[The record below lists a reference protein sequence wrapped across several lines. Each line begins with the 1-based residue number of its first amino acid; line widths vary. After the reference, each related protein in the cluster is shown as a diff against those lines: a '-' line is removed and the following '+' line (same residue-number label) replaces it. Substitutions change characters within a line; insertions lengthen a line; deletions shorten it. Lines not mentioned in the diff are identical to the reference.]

1 MLQPEAGLFDDKVWR
16 SALEKYAAVTRLTVS
31 VFDEAQQVVCGPLHP
46 TPFFD
51 VFTEHGYDP
60 GIFADCARR
69 CLAQAETRPVVVV
82 ASAYSLGVVG
92 TSLVLEGR
100 IVGAAV
106 TGYALLDFT
115 QRSSIERLAREAK
128 VPFAKLWEVARKHP
142 PMPERRLVLLGELLQ
157 VLGDTI
163 LRENLR
169 TRQYEEVAAELTA
182 AGLAKDEFLAVLSHE
197 LRTPLTPIL
206 GWARM
211 LKLGEP
217 ARVGQAADV
226 IERNAQLQIRMVE
239 DLLEITRVMRGKTT
253 LNLQTYDLH
262 DTLHAATEP
271 FMETAAQKNIVLSI
285 VDAGVP
291 LSVRADANRLQQVFR
306 NVISNALKFTPVG
319 GRITVTMT
327 HEPGWAVVTVR
338 DTGEGVAPEFLPFV
352 FEIFRQQETGARRTH
367 EGLGIGLALV
377 KRLTEL
383 QGGHV
388 TIESEGVGR
397 GTTVAVHFPLVAD
410 ADNVVPATPPISPAL
425 EELHGLRVL
434 VVEDVDDAR
443 EFTRVLL
450 ETLGAAV
457 MVAADGLEALD
468 IVETGHPDVVLCDLW
483 MPRMDGFQFIRAL
496 NSTTN
501 HSRPPVIAVSGLVSS
516 ADHMKTQGAGFAAHL
531 DKPFDEASLLTA
543 IGAAIG
549 PRS

>member
-1 MLQPEAGLFDDKVWR
+1 MAEPDAGLFDDEVWR

-31 VFDEAQQVVCGPLHP
+31 VFNQAEQVICGPLHP
-46 TPFFD
+46 TPFFN
-51 VFTEHGYDP
+51 VFAEHGYDP

-92 TSLVLEGR
+92 TSLVLEDR

-106 TGYALLDFT
+106 AGYALLDFT
-115 QRSSIERLAREAK
+115 QRASIERLAREAK
-128 VPFAKLWEVARKHP
+128 VPFSKLWEVARTHP
-142 PMPERRLVLLGELLQ
+142 PMPERRFVLLGELLQ

-169 TRQYEEVAAELTA
+169 TRQYEDVAAELTA

-211 LKLGEP
+211 LKLGDP
-217 ARVGQAADV
+217 ARVSRAAEV
-226 IERNAQLQIRMVE
+226 IERNALLQVRMVE
-239 DLLEITRVMRGKTT
+239 DLLEVTRVMRGKAT
-253 LNLQTYDLH
+253 LNLQVHDLH
-262 DTLHAATEP
+262 DTLHAASEP
-271 FMETAAQKNIVLSI
+271 FIDNAALKNVALRV

-291 LSVRADANRLQQVFR
+291 LCVHADANRLQQVFR
-306 NVISNALKFTPVG
+306 NVIANALKFTPVG
-319 GRITVTMT
+319 GRVTVALT
-327 HEPGWAVVTVR
+327 HEPGSAVVTVC
-338 DTGEGVAPEFLPFV
+338 DTGEGIAPEFLPFV
-352 FEIFRQQETGARRTH
+352 FDIFRQQETGARRTH

-383 QGGHV
+383 QGGTV
-388 TIESEGVGR
+388 TIASDGIGR
-397 GTTVAVHFPLVAD
+397 GTTVAVRFPLIAGTD
-410 ADNVVPATPPISPAL
+410 RALPGAPAAANSL
-425 EELHGLRVL
+425 QELQGLRVL
-434 VVEDVDDAR
+434 VVEDVEDAR

-457 MVAADGLEALD
+457 MVATDGLEALD
-468 IVETGHPDVVLCDLW
+468 LVESGHPDVVLCDLW
-483 MPRMDGFQFIRAL
+483 MPRMDGFEFLRAL
-496 NSTTN
+496 NSEN
-501 HSRPPVIAVSGLVSS
+501 NRNRPPVVAVSGLVSS
-516 ADHMKTQGAGFAAHL
+516 ADHLKTQAAGFAAHL
-531 DKPFDEASLLTA
+531 DKPFDEADLLAA

-549 PRS
+549 PRH